1 MHQSIYS
8 AVKSSSRAYLGCFF
22 FYPWGLQFDLKRAAR
37 VEDLITN
44 ELSCI
49 HYKNSCPLSKLRWE
63 KPLLLR
69 NQILSP

>member
-1 MHQSIYS
+1 MLLK
-8 AVKSSSRAYLGCFF
+8 ARAYLGWGF
-22 FYPWGLQFDLKRAAR
+22 FYPWGLQFDLLQKDAK

-49 HYKNSCPLSKLRWE
+49 HYKNPCPLSNLRWE